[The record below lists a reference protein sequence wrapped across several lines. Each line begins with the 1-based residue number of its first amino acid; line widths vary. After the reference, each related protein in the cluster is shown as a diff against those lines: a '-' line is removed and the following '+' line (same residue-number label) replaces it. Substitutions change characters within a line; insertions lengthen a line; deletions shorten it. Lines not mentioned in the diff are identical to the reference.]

1 MQGKRSKSQNNSGWT
16 EVPNNENKAYR
27 ICQTGNC
34 VSSGLRSGMTI
45 SFHHH
50 LRNGDYVLNMV
61 LEAIAELGI
70 GDLTVNCKLT
80 L

>member
-1 MQGKRSKSQNNSGWT
+1 MKTKLT
-16 EVPNNENKAYR
+16 ESVKQAIVN
-27 ICQTGNC
+27 
-34 VSSGLRSGMTI
+34 SGLRSGMTI

-70 GDLTVNCKLT
+70 GDLTL
-80 L
+80 